1 MAGPRFVTQFALSEQ
16 LSEVFKHTDL
26 KPGEPDALAF
36 AAKSNAIKAVVPI
49 TSSDQRQPMR
59 TGSGRAR
66 DGPPTMFE
74 QRTLRGGSDRNGKT
88 LGLLFLQWFAVEE
101 WNHLIENRSVAGG
114 ANVMRG
120 DERKPEKIVTE
131 PRPDAGARL
140 WMPPV
145 LHIAFQ
151 ELPCGRAQDVL
162 ASQVWRSVHESHD
175 ILQLVSKPVSA
186 ARLIK
191 GRAAPDSAAEG
202 LIKQPAVEQKVRG
215 KRLRRWRDRENA

>member
-1 MAGPRFVTQFALSEQ
+1 
-16 LSEVFKHTDL
+16 
-26 KPGEPDALAF
+26 
-36 AAKSNAIKAVVPI
+36 
-49 TSSDQRQPMR
+49 MR

-74 QRTLRGGSDRNGKT
+74 QRTLRGGSDWNGKA
-88 LGLLFLQWFAVEE
+88 LGLLFLQRFAVDER
-101 WNHLIENRSVAGG
+101 NHLIENRGVAGG

-120 DERKPEKIVTE
+120 DEGKPEKIVTDA
-131 PRPDAGARL
+131 RPDAGARL

-145 LHIAFQ
+145 LHIAFH
-151 ELPCGRAQDVL
+151 ELLCGRAQDVL

-175 ILQLVSKPVSA
+175 ILQLVSEPVSA

-191 GRAAPDSAAEG
+191 GRAAPHSAAES

-215 KRLRRWRDRENA
+215 TLGCFYFDRA